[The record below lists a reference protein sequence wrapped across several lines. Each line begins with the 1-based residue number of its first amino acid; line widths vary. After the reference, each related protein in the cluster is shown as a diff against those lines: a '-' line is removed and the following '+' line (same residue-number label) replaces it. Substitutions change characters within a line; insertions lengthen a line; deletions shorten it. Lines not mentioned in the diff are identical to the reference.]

1 MHVSN
6 PFGIRIVKTRHRVI
20 RLSFYV
26 TTCDGINTDEG
37 SPRPR
42 FVTDFYNP
50 PLCHMYKYYK
60 N

>member
-42 FVTDFYNP
+42 FITDFYNP
-50 PLCHMYKYYK
+50 PSLPHV
-60 N
+60 